1 MDIYR
6 KPATTDVVIPNDS
19 CHPREDKIA
28 AIRYF
33 YNRMKTY
40 NLSPDKLLKEH
51 NKIQQILTNNK

>member
-33 YNRMKTY
+33 HNRMKTY
-40 NLSPDKLLKEH
+40 KLSPDKILKEH
-51 NKIQQILTNNK
+51 NTI